1 MAVKTLAVK
10 YRPNK
15 WDDLCEQ
22 ESIKIILKQQLDS
35 NEIKNA
41 YLFCGPAGCGKT
53 TAARIFANEINNGQG
68 NPIEMDAASNSGV
81 DDVRNITQQAK
92 LKSIDSEYKIFIIDE
107 CHAISNTGW
116 QAFLK
121 LIEEPPAK
129 SIFIFAT
136 TDPQKIPKTILSRV
150 QRYDFRRISQDGIV
164 NRLKYILTAESIMN
178 PCYTEEND
186 KIVEA
191 LEYIA
196 KLAEGGMRDA
206 ITLMDKCLSFNKELT
221 LENVVKALGTTNY
234 DTMKD
239 LTDFILNNV
248 PMRAI
253 DIIERIHSEGK
264 DIKQFL
270 AQYVQF
276 LLDIQKYYFTKD
288 FKYVQIPGIDSN
300 KKWLDSLSKNNID
313 DCFTLLRTLVRLN
326 SSIKWSQ
333 TPKYDLETEIMLF
346 TMNMEDEE

>member
-1 MAVKTLAVK
+1 MSVKTLAVK
-10 YRPNK
+10 YRPTTFE
-15 WDDLCEQ
+15 DMTEQ
-22 ESIKIILKQQLDS
+22 ESIKIILRQQLDS
-35 NEIKNA
+35 GEIKNA

-53 TAARIFANEINNGQG
+53 TAARIFANEINKGQG

-150 QRYDFRRISQDGIV
+150 QRYDFKRISQKGIV
-164 NRLKYILTAESIMN
+164 DRLEYIINTENGITANNIHLDT
-178 PCYTEEND
+178 PD
-186 KIVEA
+186 AI
-191 LEYIA
+191 EYIA
-196 KLAEGGMRDA
+196 KVADGGMRDA
-206 ITLMDKCLSFNKELT
+206 ITLLDKCLSFSKDLT

-234 DTMKD
+234 DVMKQ
-239 LTDFILNNV
+239 LTDHVLMIK
-248 PMRAI
+248 PMEAVT
-253 DIIERIHSEGK
+253 IIEDIHSDGK

-276 LLDIQKYYFTKD
+276 LLDLQKYYYVND
-288 FKYVQIPGIDSN
+288 FKYIQIPGTYEN
-300 KKWLDSLSKNNID
+300 KKWLEATVDSDSD
-313 DCFTLLRTLVRLN
+313 MDTCFELLRELVRLN
-326 SSIKWSQ
+326 ANIKWSQ
-333 TPKYDLETEIMLF
+333 TPKYDIETAIMLF
-346 TMNMEDEE
+346 IMERDD